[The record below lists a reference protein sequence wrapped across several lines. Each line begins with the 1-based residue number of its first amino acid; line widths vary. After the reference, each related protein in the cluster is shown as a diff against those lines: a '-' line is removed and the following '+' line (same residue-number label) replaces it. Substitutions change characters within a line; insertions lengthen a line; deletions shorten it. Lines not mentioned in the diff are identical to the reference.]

1 MWQTQGLETLVF
13 GSVAMIGLTGEFS
26 DVWQGKDLGDRERRG
41 HPLPAL
47 FLKRYDSKR
56 VRGWG
61 SVNDMIPWELGRKCD
76 SAEEEG
82 DRDG

>member
-1 MWQTQGLETLVF
+1 VLHLN
-13 GSVAMIGLTGEFS
+13 
-26 DVWQGKDLGDRERRG
+26 DLGDREHRRE

-61 SVNDMIPWELGRKCD
+61 SAKELKGKD
-76 SAEEEG
+76 LEEG
-82 DRDG
+82 EG